1 MAMDKRLTHWL
12 VITAALLGALGGCV
26 RYYWSKPGS
35 TPEEFAR
42 DSLECARE
50 AAPTPA
56 ARQYGIVTESA
67 YRTCLS
73 ARGYAR
79 DREVEPPPPGF
90 YRGIE

>member
-1 MAMDKRLTHWL
+1 MARGKRLTHL
-12 VITAALLGALGGCV
+12 FIIAGMLLGAVGGCV

-56 ARQYGIVTESA
+56 ARQYGIVTDSA

-73 ARGYAR
+73 ARGYTR
-79 DREVEPPPPGF
+79 DKQVEPPPPGF